1 MELQV
6 TITLSD
12 RLFAL
17 LETKLPN
24 LGRRIEKTVTKETA
38 AQTRAESSVRVE
50 VVAQNPDASV
60 AETPSETA
68 PESPEETQG
77 PAADG
82 TPDDAPAAEIQPAEA
97 VPTLEDCRAAV
108 RRTRVRFEGEG
119 YENKTGEGY
128 EKYHK
133 AITSQIKQIVFTVS
147 GGTAEKIPDLAED
160 RRAAFIAE
168 CDALT
173 LDDNGLIVPPAAPY

>member
-17 LETKLPN
+17 LEAKLPN
-24 LGRRIEKTVTKETA
+24 LGRRTEKTVTKEIA
-38 AQTRAESSVRVE
+38 AQTRAESNIRVE
-50 VVAQNPDASV
+50 VVAQNPGADD
-60 AETPSETA
+60 TA
-68 PESPEETQG
+68 PENAEGDQASASPELPSPEL
-77 PAADG
+77 P
-82 TPDDAPAAEIQPAEA
+82 APAP

>member
-24 LGRRIEKTVTKETA
+24 LGRRIEKTVTKEIA
-38 AQTRAESSVRVE
+38 AQTRAESNIQVH
-50 VVAQNPDASV
+50 VVAQNPDTSV
-60 AETPSETA
+60 AETPSETTD
-68 PESPEETQG
+68 ETPA

-82 TPDDAPAAEIQPAEA
+82 TADAPAAETQPAA
-97 VPTLEDCRAAV
+97 TVPTLEDCRAAV

-173 LDDNGLIVPPAAPY
+173 LDENGLITPPAAPY